1 MVNSWKS
8 FAVGALAMLI
18 LVAAGSMFF
27 TGKDKSSV
35 IPGTPEKSITEA
47 EDLSNKVTI
56 TPLPSLRII
65 RGTEVP
71 FKGKIE
77 LRQAIA
83 GRAAKDISIVN
94 FQATGEHADK
104 SLIKIVW
111 DNGEIEKISPGT
123 NNKRFSSEKRA
134 VEIVVIGY
142 SMHERRVFKD
152 SSRDGTLNWEIRYE
166 PVD

>member
-8 FAVGALAMLI
+8 FAVGAMAMFVF
-18 LVAAGSMFF
+18 VAVYMFF
-27 TGKDKSSV
+27 TGTDKSSV
-35 IPGTPEKSITEA
+35 VPVTPEIGVTEA
-47 EDLSNKVTI
+47 EDLSSKVTI
-56 TPLPSLRII
+56 TPLPSLRIV

-83 GRAAKDISIVN
+83 GRAAKDIAIVN

-104 SLIKIVW
+104 SVIKIVW
-111 DNGEIEKISPGT
+111 DNGEVEKVVPGT
-123 NNKRFSSEKRA
+123 NNKRFAPEKRA
-134 VEIVVIGY
+134 VEIVVTGY
-142 SMHERRVFKD
+142 SMHERRLFKD
-152 SSRDGTLNWEIRYE
+152 SSRDGMLTWEIRYE

>member
-8 FAVGALAMLI
+8 FAVGALTI
-18 LVAAGSMFF
+18 LVLVAVYMFF
-27 TGKDKSSV
+27 TGTEKNSGV
-35 IPGTPEKSITEA
+35 PGAPEKSVTEA

-56 TPLPSLRII
+56 TPLPSLRIV

-83 GRAAKDISIVN
+83 GRMAKDITIVN

-104 SLIKIVW
+104 SFIKIVW
-111 DNGEIEKISPGT
+111 ENGEVEKIAPGT
-123 NNKRFSSEKRA
+123 NNTNYSPERRA
-134 VEIVVIGY
+134 VEIVVTGY

-152 SSRDGTLNWEIRYE
+152 SSRDGTLTWEIRYE